1 MATSV
6 TTPSSTA
13 DRLQRAGRRQ
23 PLAPIWFGVAL
34 YSTGPVFVQASSL
47 SGPVFS
53 FWRLWLGVPVLGVAT
68 LLLLRKGGRL
78 PDLRA
83 LRWPLYSGLAF
94 GLHQLMFMT
103 ALKATSVTDVSL
115 MNTLAPIIVAIVAVP
130 LFGERPS
137 RTFRLWTLL
146 AMAGAA
152 VVVLG
157 AAGGPE
163 GQPLGMVLALGNV
176 FAFAAF
182 FLVSKLSRADIDV
195 LPFLLGTMFV
205 AALTVS
211 AFVWITH
218 QPLGAI
224 SGRDLLYTLAVAA
237 GPGAVGH
244 FATTWPLRWVAANVP
259 PVIRLAQPVLSGL
272 LAFLILGEAVTTA
285 HLLGGSLTLA
295 GVCGAL
301 LSPVAHGSDDTETDA
316 EAEQAAATAAD
327 SA

>member
-68 LLLLRKGGRL
+68 LLLLRNGGRR
-78 PDLRA
+78 PNRRA

-115 MNTLAPIIVAIVAVP
+115 MNTLAPIVVAIVAVP

-137 RTFRLWTLL
+137 RSFRLWTLL

-157 AAGGPE
+157 ASSGPQ

-182 FLVSKLSRADIDV
+182 FLVSKLSRVDIDV

-224 SGRDLLYTLAVAA
+224 GGRDLLFTLAVAA
-237 GPGAVGH
+237 GPGAIGH

-259 PVIRLAQPVLSGL
+259 PVIRLAQPVLSGV
-272 LAFLILGEAVTTA
+272 LAFLILGEAITSA

-301 LSPVAHGSDDTETDA
+301 LSTVARDSADA
-316 EAEQAAATAAD
+316 EAETDEGVGTGPAAETV
-327 SA
+327 